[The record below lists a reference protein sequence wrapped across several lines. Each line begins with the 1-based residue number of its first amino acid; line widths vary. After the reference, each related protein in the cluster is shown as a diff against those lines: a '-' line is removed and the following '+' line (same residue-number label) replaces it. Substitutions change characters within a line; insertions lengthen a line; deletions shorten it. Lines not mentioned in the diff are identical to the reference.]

1 MQLTEEGGPAAA
13 AGESPAVVVVGVRM
27 DAASRE
33 LLTWALVKAAQPGDR
48 VVALHV
54 IEDTS
59 SIGTAS
65 FLSLVKAFDS
75 VLAVYEGF
83 CHLKQVDLKLKVCRG
98 PSVRKVLV
106 QEAKSYPSAKVVVGT
121 SKSNHTIRSPASVA
135 KYCARNLPKSF
146 WVFAVDNGKF
156 IFKRDAVTDA
166 QCRQDN
172 NQRKCYGPASHWSL
186 SRKISDKDNQGIHCC
201 LQECNFCC
209 EKKASEQNSANS
221 AVEAIGDSDTEV
233 DNSMALVPFQPNE
246 AVSRSN
252 SSHGLKSGWMFVR
265 RILLGGQ
272 RIEESGGK
280 KMPVQQVLRR
290 STTHSSAVVHP
301 DQKQSCSAQ
310 NHTCNLDGENG
321 AIVLVGEAAASPPS
335 PCSSSKEFPEELE
348 GLHEKYSSTCRLFN
362 YEELLVATS
371 NFIPENMVGK
381 GGCSKV
387 YRGCLP
393 DGKEL
398 AVKMLK
404 PSVGVVKDFVSEI
417 DIITDLHHNN
427 IVSLFGFC
435 FESNKFVLV
444 YDFVHRGSLEEN
456 LHGNKKDLHAFGW
469 RERYKVA
476 VGVAEALD
484 YMHNGCGQPII
495 HKDVK
500 SSNIL
505 LCDDFEPQ
513 VPEADFFILSYFVL
527 LSSLMS
533 ALAFQLSDFG
543 MAIRVQ
549 DLSTQVISNDVA
561 GTFGYLAPEYFMH
574 GKVSDLIDVYAF
586 GVVILELISGRRP
599 IDGECPKGLESLV
612 MWAKPILKAGK
623 VSQLLDP
630 SLDRDYDPE
639 QIGRMVLAATL
650 CIRRSSRFRPRIS
663 LILKL
668 LQGDEEVREWA
679 RQQINSSEELDEME
693 GEDSPVSIQSHLNL
707 AFQDLEDDSLSVSS
721 TDQSMSS
728 EDYLQSRWSR
738 SSSFD

>member
-1 MQLTEEGGPAAA
+1 MMEEGGSA
-13 AGESPAVVVVGVRM
+13 AGESPAVVVVGVKM
-27 DAASRE
+27 DGESRE
-33 LLTWALVKAAQPGDR
+33 LLTWALVKVAQPGDR
-48 VVALHV
+48 VIALH
-54 IEDTS
+54 ILEQTTS
-59 SIGTAS
+59 IDGTAS

-106 QEAKSYPSAKVVVGT
+106 QEAKSYSSAKVIVGT

-135 KYCARNLPKSF
+135 KYCARNLSKSF
-146 WVFAVDNGKF
+146 WVFAIENGKV
-156 IFKRDAVTDA
+156 IFERGAVTDI
-166 QCRQDN
+166 QRRQDN
-172 NQRKCYGPASHWSL
+172 NWRKSYVRVLHWSL
-186 SRKISDKDNQGIHCC
+186 GRKISDKCNRRSHCC
-201 LQECNFCC
+201 PQNCNFRC
-209 EKKASEQNSANS
+209 EKKTSEQNSANS
-221 AVEAIGDSDTEV
+221 AVEALGDSDTGV

-246 AVSRSN
+246 DISSSN
-252 SSHGLKSGWMFVR
+252 SPHGLKTGWMFVR
-265 RILLGGQ
+265 RVFLRGQ
-272 RIEESGGK
+272 PIEESGGK
-280 KMPVQQVLRR
+280 KMSAQRVLRR

-301 DQKQSCSAQ
+301 DQKQSCSAE

-321 AIVLVGEAAASPPS
+321 ATVPVGEATASPPS

-348 GLHEKYSSTCRLFN
+348 GLHEKYSSTCRLFS
-362 YEELLVATS
+362 YEELLVATC

-398 AVKMLK
+398 AAKMLK
-404 PSVGVVKDFVSEI
+404 PSDGAVKDFVSEI
-417 DIITDLHHNN
+417 DVITDLHHKN

-435 FESNKFVLV
+435 FESNNLILV

-484 YMHNGCGQPII
+484 YMHNGCHQPVI

-505 LCDDFEPQ
+505 LSDDFE
-513 VPEADFFILSYFVL
+513 A
-527 LSSLMS
+527 
-533 ALAFQLSDFG
+533 QLSDFG
-543 MAIRVQ
+543 MAIRVP
-549 DLSTQVISNDVA
+549 DLSTQLISDDVA

-599 IDGECPKGLESLV
+599 IDGECPKGQESLI

-668 LQGDEEVREWA
+668 LRGDEEVLEWA
-679 RQQINSSEELDEME
+679 RQQINSSEELDELD

-707 AFQDLEDDSLSVSS
+707 AFQDLEDDSLSISS
-721 TDQSMSS
+721 TEQSMSS
-728 EDYLQSRWSR
+728 EDYLRSRWSR

>member
-1 MQLTEEGGPAAA
+1 MQMVEEGGSA
-13 AGESPAVVVVGVRM
+13 AGDSPPVVVVGVKM
-27 DAASRE
+27 DGESRE
-33 LLTWALVKAAQPGDR
+33 LLTWALVKVAEPGDR
-48 VVALHV
+48 VIALH
-54 IEDTS
+54 ILEQTTS
-59 SIGTAS
+59 IDGTAS

-106 QEAKSYPSAKVVVGT
+106 QEAKSYTSAKVIVGT

-135 KYCARNLPKSF
+135 KYCARNLSKSF
-146 WVFAVDNGKF
+146 WVFAIDNGKV
-156 IFKRDAVTDA
+156 IFERGAVTDT
-166 QCRQDN
+166 QRRQDN
-172 NQRKCYGPASHWSL
+172 NWRKSYVPVLHWSL
-186 SRKISDKDNQGIHCC
+186 SRKISDKCNQRSHCC
-201 LQECNFCC
+201 SQKCNFGCV
-209 EKKASEQNSANS
+209 KKTSEQNSANS
-221 AVEAIGDSDTEV
+221 AVEALGDSCTGV
-233 DNSMALVPFQPNE
+233 DNSMALVLFQPHE
-246 AVSRSN
+246 AVSSSN
-252 SSHGLKSGWMFVR
+252 SPHGLKTGWMFLR
-265 RILLGGQ
+265 RIFLRGQ
-272 RIEESGGK
+272 PIEESGGK
-280 KMPVQQVLRR
+280 KMSAQRVLRR

-301 DQKQSCSAQ
+301 DQKQSCSAE
-310 NHTCNLDGENG
+310 NHTCNLDGEKG
-321 AIVLVGEAAASPPS
+321 AIVPVGEATASPPS
-335 PCSSSKEFPEELE
+335 RCGSSKEFPEELE

-362 YEELLVATS
+362 YEELLVATR

-398 AVKMLK
+398 AVKVLE
-404 PSVGVVKDFVSEI
+404 PSDGLVKDFVSEI
-417 DIITDLHHNN
+417 DVITDLHHKN

-435 FESNKFVLV
+435 FESNNLILV

-484 YMHNGCGQPII
+484 YMHNGCHQPVI

-505 LCDDFEPQ
+505 LSDDFE
-513 VPEADFFILSYFVL
+513 A
-527 LSSLMS
+527 
-533 ALAFQLSDFG
+533 QLSDFG
-543 MAIRVQ
+543 MAIRVP
-549 DLSTQVISNDVA
+549 DLSTQIISDDVA

-599 IDGECPKGLESLV
+599 IDGECPKGQESLV

-630 SLDRDYDPE
+630 SLDCDYDPE

-650 CIRRSSRFRPRIS
+650 CIRRLSRYRPRIS

-668 LQGDEEVREWA
+668 LQGDEEVLEWA
-679 RQQINSSEELDEME
+679 RQQINSSEELDEMD

-707 AFQDLEDDSLSVSS
+707 ALQDLEDDSLSVSS
-721 TDQSMSS
+721 TEQSMSS
-728 EDYLQSRWSR
+728 EDYLRSRWSR

>member
-1 MQLTEEGGPAAA
+1 MQLAEEEGGGGGGG
-13 AGESPAVVVVGVRM
+13 AGGEESPAVVVVGVKM
-27 DAASRE
+27 DGESRE
-33 LLTWALVKAAQPGDR
+33 LLTWALVKVARPGDR
-48 VVALHV
+48 VIALHV
-54 IEDTS
+54 LEEAA

-75 VLAVYEGF
+75 VIAVYEGF

-106 QEAKSYPSAKVVVGT
+106 QEANSHSSAKVIVGI

-135 KYCARNLPKSF
+135 KYCARNLSKSF
-146 WVFAVDNGKF
+146 WVFAIDNGKV
-156 IFKRDAVTDA
+156 IFERDAVTDV
-166 QCRQDN
+166 QRRRDN
-172 NQRKCYGPASHWSL
+172 NWRKSYAHVLHWSM
-186 SRKISDKDNQGIHCC
+186 SRKISGKYNQRSHCC
-201 LQECNFCC
+201 SQKCNIGC
-209 EKKASEQNSANS
+209 EKKTSDQNSANL
-221 AVEAIGDSDTEV
+221 AVEALGDSDTGV
-233 DNSMALVPFQPNE
+233 DNSMALVPFQPNDD
-246 AVSRSN
+246 VSSSN
-252 SSHGLKSGWMFVR
+252 SAQGLKTGWMFLQ
-265 RILLGGQ
+265 RIFLRGQ
-272 RIEESGGK
+272 PIEESGGK
-280 KMPVQQVLRR
+280 KMSAPRVLRR

-301 DQKQSCSAQ
+301 DQKQSCSAE
-310 NHTCNLDGENG
+310 NHTCNLDGKNV
-321 AIVLVGEAAASPPS
+321 AIVPVGEAAASPPS
-335 PCSSSKEFPEELE
+335 PCSSSKEFPEELK

-362 YEELLVATS
+362 YEELLVATC

-398 AVKMLK
+398 AVKLLK
-404 PSVGVVKDFVSEI
+404 PFDGVVKDFVSEI
-417 DIITDLHHNN
+417 DIITDLHHKN

-435 FESNKFVLV
+435 FESNNLILV

-484 YMHNGCGQPII
+484 YMHNGCDQPVI

-505 LCDDFEPQ
+505 LSDDFEP
-513 VPEADFFILSYFVL
+513 
-527 LSSLMS
+527 
-533 ALAFQLSDFG
+533 QLSDFG
-543 MAIRVQ
+543 MAIRVP
-549 DLSTQVISNDVA
+549 DLSTQIISDNVA

-574 GKVSDLIDVYAF
+574 GKVSDRIDVYAF

-599 IDGECPKGLESLV
+599 IDGECPKGQESLV

-630 SLDRDYDPE
+630 SLGRDYDPE

-650 CIRRSSRFRPRIS
+650 CIRRLSRFRPQIS
-663 LILKL
+663 LVSMILKL
-668 LQGDEEVREWA
+668 LQGDEEVLEWA
-679 RQQINSSEELDEME
+679 RQQINSSEELDEMD

-721 TDQSMSS
+721 TEQSMSS
-728 EDYLQSRWSR
+728 EDYLQSTWSR